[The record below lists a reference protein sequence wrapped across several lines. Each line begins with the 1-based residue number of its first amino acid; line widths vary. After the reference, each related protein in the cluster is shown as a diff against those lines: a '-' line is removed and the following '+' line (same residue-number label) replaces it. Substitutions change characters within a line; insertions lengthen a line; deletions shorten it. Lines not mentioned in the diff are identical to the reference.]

1 MTPEG
6 KVKQR
11 VDAILSKYTNVIIN
25 PVTKGY
31 GKSGAADKIVCVNGL
46 FIAIETKSTAATG
59 IKKYPTKLQY
69 RFLASVLRSGGCV
82 AVINETNVDYLDTW
96 LSDLTDPNHNVRK
109 FLMFDG
115 CVHPYK
121 ASEASK
127 VTT

>member
-11 VDAILSKYTNVIIN
+11 VDAILSKHTNVIIN

-31 GKSGAADKIVCVNGL
+31 GKSGAADKIVCVKGMFL
-46 FIAIETKSTAATG
+46 AIETKSTAATG
-59 IKKYPTKLQY
+59 AKKFPTKLQY
-69 RFLASVLRSGGCV
+69 RFLANVLRCGGYV
-82 AVINETNVDYLDTW
+82 AVINEDNLDHLDIW
-96 LSDLTDPNHNVRK
+96 LSELIKSNGNVGH
-109 FLMFDG
+109 LIMFDG
-115 CVHPYK
+115 CDHPYS